1 MRAVRVYT
9 TKFHACQLGEVTMLS
24 VPAEDNGYQSIK
36 LTKEQV
42 EALGLK
48 SGVRGKELFGHVA
61 RHQIVRDGELAEF
74 VTVFTSGREKI
85 IL

>member
-1 MRAVRVYT
+1 MRAVRTYT
-9 TKFHACQLGEVTMLS
+9 SQYHTSQLGDVEMLS
-24 VPAEDNGYQSIK
+24 VPSEDNGYQSIK

-48 SGVRGKELFGHVA
+48 SGVRGKSLFGHVA
-61 RHQIVRDGELAEF
+61 RHQLVRDGALAEF
-74 VTVFTSGREKI
+74 VTVFTSGRNKI